1 VDFRLTAAQRRV
13 QEGLRAFAERELLP
27 IAGELDRRR
36 QFPAEPVRR
45 LAALG
50 VLGMTLPESAGGAGA
65 DTVSAALAVMELARA
80 CASTAVAVSVHN
92 SLVCETVW
100 RHGTPAQRARL
111 LPGLT
116 SGRCL
121 GAFALTEPSAG
132 SHAAAIRTAAVRRGE
147 HYRLT
152 GSKLFVTNGSRAGV
166 ILLFAVTD
174 PVRAE
179 KGLSAFAL
187 EPPLPGLR
195 VGRREEKLGLCASD
209 TVELLLEECA
219 VPTESRLGAEGEGLR
234 IALGALVP
242 GRIGIAAQATGIGRA
257 CLEAAQRYAGERRH
271 TGRPLGRSQAIQG
284 KLADAATEVEA
295 ARLLTLR
302 AAWRR
307 DRGLPHAR
315 EASMAKLFAS
325 EAANRAAA
333 AAVQVHGG
341 SGYVQEFPVER
352 HLRDARVLTLYE
364 GTSEIQRMIIGRHLL
379 GRAAGA
385 DGGGEA

>member
-1 VDFRLTAAQRRV
+1 MDFRLTAAQRRV

-36 QFPAEPVRR
+36 QFAAEPVRR

-121 GAFALTEPSAG
+121 GAFAL
-132 SHAAAIRTAAVRRGE
+132 
-147 HYRLT
+147 
-152 GSKLFVTNGSRAGV
+152 
-166 ILLFAVTD
+166 
-174 PVRAE
+174 
-179 KGLSAFAL
+179 

-257 CLEAAQRYAGERRH
+257 CLEAAQRYAGERRQ

-333 AAVQVHGG
+333 AAAVQVHGG